1 MLHDRRRE
9 VHVEARAAL
18 VRFFEDQ
25 IAFNRL
31 LGMRISSHGDG
42 ECRIVIPHRPEL
54 LGDPFRPALHGGV
67 ISTLADTAGGLA
79 VFTQLDLTQ
88 RRVATVD
95 LRVDYLRPGRAEDL
109 HCDAR
114 VVRAGNKVA
123 VAAMVCWQGTGPE
136 DYVVADCRGVYNV
149 VRKVTNF
156 GESLED
162 GS

>member
-1 MLHDRRRE
+1 MLHERRRE
-9 VHVEARAAL
+9 VHVDARAAL
-18 VRFFEDQ
+18 VQFFEDQ

-31 LGMRISSHGDG
+31 LGMRVDHLGDG
-42 ECRIVIPHRPEL
+42 DCRIQIPHRPEL

-109 HCDAR
+109 YCDAR

-123 VAAMVCWQGTGPE
+123 VAAMVIWQGEGPE

-149 VRKVTNF
+149 VHKATNF
-156 GESLED
+156 GQPIED
-162 GS
+162 HP